1 MRHYYRFIILS
12 TLFLSGSASALEF
25 FVEGLEWRA
34 TETNN
39 WAYINSET
47 LPHQTINYKTID
59 FNYSPGFR
67 IGVSYVTTWDALF
80 SYTRF
85 YTTANNSATGLI
97 RPSFVGSV
105 TAQQTPVDLYTS
117 GQVSPTINYNIFDID
132 FGKRFYPAEVWM
144 WHPMAGI
151 MGGWINQTIQ
161 ASYQGSPILTGI
173 HAGAT
178 TSTTE
183 KITNNFIGIGPKAGV
198 DTSIT
203 LFNYHDYQP
212 KLVAVFAASYLVG
225 NWVIRDVTNVI
236 PKRIL
241 TVSGSS
247 QSMGALT
254 LQGSIGLALD
264 YKKFA
269 VKVAYELSD
278 WFNQNQFFDNDT
290 GTHNNDLILQGLVL
304 GITYDV

>member
-1 MRHYYRFIILS
+1 MRHYYRLIILS
-12 TLFLSGSASALEF
+12 ALLLSSSAFALEI

-39 WAYINSET
+39 WAYINSES

-67 IGVSYVTTWDALF
+67 VGVSYIRTWDALI

-85 YTTANNSATGLI
+85 YTTAHDSATGLI

-105 TAQQTPVDLYTS
+105 TAQQKPADLFTS
-117 GQVSPTINYNIFDID
+117 GQVYPSINYNIFDIN
-132 FGKRFYPAEVWM
+132 FGQRFHPAEAWM
-144 WHPMAGI
+144 LHPIAGL
-151 MGGWINQTIQ
+151 MGGWINQTIR
-161 ASYQGSPILTGI
+161 ASYQGSPILTGS
-173 HAGAT
+173 HAGETA
-178 TSTTE
+178 STNE
-183 KITNNFIGIGPKAGV
+183 KITNNFVGVGPKAGV

-212 KLVAVFAASYLVG
+212 KLLAAFSASYLVG
-225 NWVIRDVTNVI
+225 NWVIRDVTNVT
-236 PKRIL
+236 PKRNI

-247 QSMGALT
+247 TSMGSLT

-269 VKVAYELSD
+269 IKVAYELSD

-304 GITYDV
+304 GITYDF